1 MILQDK
7 YAMDIEEN
15 IWIAKRLLVDLVYTS
30 ANLEGIAVT
39 FAQTQDIMN
48 NVNVSQFT
56 PKDIN
61 KICCLKDTW
70 EYVLEHIH
78 DELNIEYLVNLHR
91 LIARFDVPYSY
102 LGIVRTDDVII
113 SGTNWRPEVHS
124 VEYYHK
130 GLMELQDNPN
140 VTDRRTLYDRN
151 TFI

>member
-61 KICCLKDTW
+61 KIC
-70 EYVLEHIH
+70 
-78 DELNIEYLVNLHR
+78 
-91 LIARFDVPYSY
+91 
-102 LGIVRTDDVII
+102 
-113 SGTNWRPEVHS
+113 
-124 VEYYHK
+124 
-130 GLMELQDNPN
+130 
-140 VTDRRTLYDRN
+140 
-151 TFI
+151 